1 MHRQRPRPIFIVFSI
16 IILFFGLTAFYAKR
30 ANNDA
35 KNILFFGDSLTA
47 GYGLDP
53 SEAFPALVQ
62 KKLDSLKLNF
72 KVINAGLSGETSAGG
87 LRRINWVLQNK
98 VDILVLELGANDGL
112 RGISLD
118 DTEQNLQKIIN
129 AARKKYP
136 SVRLVVAGMKVPPNL
151 GPEYSKQFETIFQ
164 ELAQKN
170 EAALIPFLLEGVG
183 GVPELNLRDRIHP
196 NTEGHKRVAENVWQ
210 VLQALVKNDKV
221 E

>member
-1 MHRQRPRPIFIVFSI
+1 M
-16 IILFFGLTAFYAKR
+16 
-30 ANNDA
+30 
-35 KNILFFGDSLTA
+35 
-47 GYGLDP
+47 
-53 SEAFPALVQ
+53 
-62 KKLDSLKLNF
+62 
-72 KVINAGLSGETSAGG
+72 
-87 LRRINWVLQNK
+87 
-98 VDILVLELGANDGL
+98 LELGANDGL